1 MIQANEL
8 RIGNLIHRPDFIS
21 REPRIEKILNLGDRV
36 TTTGPIKVICD
47 YEDIEPIPISEEL
60 IKIFDLLEIGDKRWR
75 FNNYVIE
82 HWYNMYLI
90 KYISMTNQLIQIGT
104 EIKYVHQFQN
114 IAFALTQ
121 TELELK

>member
-1 MIQANEL
+1 MINVNEL
-8 RIGNLIHRPDFIS
+8 RIGNLLTKSLTSGNGKTILDKVAPNDIGRIYDGIS
-21 REPRIEKILNLGDRV
+21 LFK
-36 TTTGPIKVICD
+36 
-47 YEDIEPIPISEEL
+47 YEPIPITEEW
-60 IKIFDLLEIGDKRWR
+60 IKKFNVLEIRDKTWR

-121 TELELK
+121 IELELK

>member
-8 RIGNLIHRPDFIS
+8 RIQNLVLKGNQLWIINIYDLVSLSGID
-21 REPRIEKILNLGDRV
+21 I
-36 TTTGPIKVICD
+36 PIAIYESELKVD
-47 YEDIEPIPISEEL
+47 YKPIPITEEW
-60 IKIFDLLEIGDKRWR
+60 IKKFDVLEIRDKTWR